1 MFIKIPFIN
10 INNAQTGA
18 TVHIFLKHT
27 SSKVAIDRKILII
40 KLLLSIAVVDCYRCH
55 KEVNGYSNK
64 DVDYLKKYR

>member
-10 INNAQTGA
+10 INNAQAGA
-18 TVHIFLKHT
+18 TVRIFLKHT